1 MWGKHTETYS
11 SVHLQ
16 HGTQR
21 YNLLT
26 VWPFWH
32 SAPDIRHFK
41 ERNKTQSHRSLKS
54 EENLI
59 HVCIGLNLLFLAKI
73 GENHSSSLKRSS
85 LPGWRG
91 WQTRH
96 VLCWCLEHL
105 FLAAFHSC
113 LHLSIAPSVKRVIH
127 FSPSATTFFFQ
138 NRRSQR
144 KTRDDHLRSL
154 FFGCADKYVSRP
166 HNLYNMLTET
176 QQCQLCFFAFY
187 LWQIRINKNPSSI
200 KNQQFWNLTVIA
212 QK

>member
-1 MWGKHTETYS
+1 MY
-11 SVHLQ
+11 
-16 HGTQR
+16 
-21 YNLLT
+21 
-26 VWPFWH
+26 WPKP
-32 SAPDIRHFK
+32 S
-41 ERNKTQSHRSLKS
+41 
-54 EENLI
+54 
-59 HVCIGLNLLFLAKI
+59 FLAKI

-85 LPGWRG
+85 LPDWRG

-154 FFGCADKYVSRP
+154 FFGFADKYVSRP

-200 KNQQFWNLTVIA
+200 KNQQFWSLTVIA

>member
-1 MWGKHTETYS
+1 MY
-11 SVHLQ
+11 
-16 HGTQR
+16 
-21 YNLLT
+21 
-26 VWPFWH
+26 WPKP
-32 SAPDIRHFK
+32 S
-41 ERNKTQSHRSLKS
+41 
-54 EENLI
+54 
-59 HVCIGLNLLFLAKI
+59 FLAKI

-154 FFGCADKYVSRP
+154 FFW
-166 HNLYNMLTET
+166 
-176 QQCQLCFFAFY
+176 LC
-187 LWQIRINKNPSSI
+187 WQICLSPP
-200 KNQQFWNLTVIA
+200 QPLQYAHWNTTVPVVFFLHFTCGKYELTKTHLRLKTSNFLV
-212 QK
+212 

>member
-1 MWGKHTETYS
+1 MH
-11 SVHLQ
+11 
-16 HGTQR
+16 
-21 YNLLT
+21 
-26 VWPFWH
+26 WPKP
-32 SAPDIRHFK
+32 S
-41 ERNKTQSHRSLKS
+41 
-54 EENLI
+54 
-59 HVCIGLNLLFLAKI
+59 FLAKI

-154 FFGCADKYVSRP
+154 FLAVLTNMSLAPTTSTICSLK
-166 HNLYNMLTET
+166 HNSAS
-176 QQCQLCFFAFY
+176 CVFFAFY

-200 KNQQFWNLTVIA
+200 KNQQFWSLTVIA